1 MTKECCYDCK
11 HLMEWEENGEL
22 HSDCGYGIT
31 SAMGISKKLK
41 HSHWDF
47 ITECEESKWAFPN
60 CAPVCSTYAKR
71 PDEED
76 VVEGVRRF
84 STESDPKY
92 VGYIKGSIKSRRP
105 AWPST
110 ESEEIEESERRNLAE
125 VIRQC
130 AKGIIFDRPDRPYVP
145 DLGEFRDYE

>member
-1 MTKECCYDCK
+1 
-11 HLMEWEENGEL
+11 MEWEENGEL
-22 HSDCGYGIT
+22 HQDCGYGIT
-31 SAMGISKKLK
+31 SASGISKKLK

-60 CAPVCSTYAKR
+60 CAPVCSIYAKR
-71 PDEED
+71 PDEETTLAFSIAT
-76 VVEGVRRF
+76 EVRH
-84 STESDPKY
+84 
-92 VGYIKGSIKSRRP
+92 IKGSIKSRRP

-125 VIRQC
+125 VVKQC
-130 AKGIIFDRPDRPYVP
+130 MESSGIVFDRPDRPYVP